1 MTVAPQSPQDDV
13 APNRPSDSATDDI
26 KTKLAR
32 TTANTTQFQKSD
44 LNTQPPTPQYDPFGR
59 RIFETA
65 PTQLKRL
72 FGSPLVQT
80 GKWAIG
86 PNGERQVGD
95 GWGSPRN
102 FSYDP
107 HVNTNSRH
115 LGLDFFAVYGE
126 SLLACFDG
134 TVTFAGWQAKNNPA
148 AQSLNGAAQ
157 GPNGSIVNSSGS
169 QVAVQS
175 QIGFGGICLFIQA
188 GNGDY
193 AGYSCEYYHM
203 SQLLVNDGA
212 SVTQG
217 QVIGKVG
224 NSGVAGIG
232 PHLHYQVIYA
242 SGKQRCIVNPTAI
255 VPNRRPGF
263 ADSTNSYGGSP
274 TTMPSSAP
282 AGVQYQ
288 ASQASNTLSA
298 WDRSTF
304 MQNQT
309 YPDMKTAIANYTEFL
324 TSVVSVQ
331 QTALDS
337 AVASFNK
344 TPAQV
349 ATPMTFNFSTGTW
362 TDNNNPV

>member
-1 MTVAPQSPQDDV
+1 MAVTPQAPQDDV
-13 APNRPSDSATDDI
+13 ASNRPPDSATDDI

-32 TTANTTQFQKSD
+32 TTANTAQFQKSD

-59 RIFETA
+59 RIYETA

-72 FGSPLVQT
+72 FGSPLAET
-80 GKWAIG
+80 GKWSIG

-115 LGLDFFAVYGE
+115 LGLDFFALYGE
-126 SLLACFDG
+126 NLLACGDG
-134 TVTFAGWQAKNNPA
+134 VITFAGWQAKNNPA
-148 AQSLNGAAQ
+148 AQSLDGAKQ
-157 GPNGSIVNSSGS
+157 GPNGSIVTSSGT
-169 QVAVQS
+169 QVAAQS
-175 QIGFGGICLFIQA
+175 EIGFGGICVFLQM
-188 GNGDY
+188 NGDF
-193 AGYSCEYYHM
+193 AGYTCEYYHM
-203 SQLLVNDGA
+203 SQILVNDGA
-212 SVTQG
+212 KVSQG

-232 PHLHYQVIYA
+232 PHLHYQVIYS

-288 ASQASNTLSA
+288 ASQASNVIST
-298 WDRSTF
+298 WDRSTN

-309 YPDMKTAIANYTEFL
+309 VPDMRQRIADFTAFL
-324 TSVVSVQ
+324 TNVTSVQ
-331 QTALDS
+331 QTALDG
-337 AVASFNK
+337 AVASFNT
-344 TPAQV
+344 TPAKV
-349 ATPMTFNFSTGTW
+349 ILPMTFDFSKGVW
-362 TDNNNPV
+362 VDNGNPV